1 LDTDI
6 WLFPQEE
13 IHMVLVYGGGS
24 IVLDVDMMNAISL
37 MIKEN
42 TEEERNE

>member
-1 LDTDI
+1 
-6 WLFPQEE
+6 
-13 IHMVLVYGGGS
+13 MVLVYGGGS